1 MSGDKAANT
10 HPARKVDLEELKQV
24 VLEKHRE
31 VPAVTRRMVAPEFPE
46 VDPSTV
52 GQNLDDLVDADEL
65 CRFNDGDVKLWW
77 YPRENEEG
85 GSVSYN
91 ELFDDSVDFDEVEP
105 EMVPR
110 DLAEEIAYEKLPYY
124 DPGSLWRDI
133 ARAIQPGIMLSL
145 GLVIA
150 GFGGALSG
158 SFGLSQETYFLMLQ
172 LGVVAALFT
181 TGVYVV
187 AAVLDILASQEHI
200 SRDPF
205 PQVRQFFR

>member
-1 MSGDKAANT
+1 MTGDSDSYS

-24 VLEKHRE
+24 AVEKHRK

-46 VDPSTV
+46 VDPATI
-52 GQNLDDLVDADEL
+52 GQNLDDLVDADEIR
-65 CRFNDGDVKLWW
+65 RFNDGDVKLWW

-91 ELFDDSVDFDEVEP
+91 ELFDDSIDFDEIEP

-110 DLAEEIAYEKLPYY
+110 DLAKEIAYEKLPYY

-133 ARAIQPGIMLSL
+133 ARATQSGIMFSL
-145 GLVIA
+145 GLIIA
-150 GFGGALSG
+150 AFGGAISG
-158 SFGLSQETYFLMLQ
+158 SFGLTEETYLLVLQ
-172 LGVVAALFT
+172 LGVVGALFT
-181 TGVYVV
+181 TGIYVA
-187 AAVLDILASQEHI
+187 AAVLDILASREHI